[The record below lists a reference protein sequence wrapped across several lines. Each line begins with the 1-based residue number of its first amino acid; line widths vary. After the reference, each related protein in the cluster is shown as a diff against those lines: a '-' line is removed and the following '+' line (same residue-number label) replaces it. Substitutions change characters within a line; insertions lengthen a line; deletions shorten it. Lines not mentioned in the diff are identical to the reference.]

1 MLRLAGMWEMEIQ
14 GLHWIRAK
22 QILELGL
29 STLELYMHFYN
40 CVTHGW
46 FWVTSEN
53 RTHYLTVERRE
64 RKENRKKNNKK
75 KIHRPGK
82 ISSGTLYSLL

>member
-1 MLRLAGMWEMEIQ
+1 MLQLAGMWEMEIQ

-22 QILELGL
+22 QILEPGL

-53 RTHYLTVERRE
+53 RTHYLTGEGE
-64 RKENRKKNNKK
+64 EGEKRKQKK
-75 KIHRPGK
+75 KKYTDLERFLI
-82 ISSGTLYSLL
+82 GTLYSFL